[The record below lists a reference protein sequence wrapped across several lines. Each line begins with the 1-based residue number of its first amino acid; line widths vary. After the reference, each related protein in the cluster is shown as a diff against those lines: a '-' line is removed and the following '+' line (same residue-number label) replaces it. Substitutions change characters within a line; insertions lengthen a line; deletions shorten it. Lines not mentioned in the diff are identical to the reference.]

1 MSELEQRFKKA
12 AYLIRNGPPNPKATT
27 DEKLKYY
34 SYFKQATEGDVKG
47 SQPLFIQFEA
57 RQKWDAWNAIKGM
70 SAEEAMQKYID
81 LLAADDANWSRTR
94 ARGLQARVNSLYRA
108 RHCSLGWC

>member
-1 MSELEQRFKKA
+1 MSELEIRFKKA

-27 DEKLKYY
+27 EEKLKYY
-34 SYFKQATEGDVKG
+34 SFFKQATEGDVKG

-81 LLAADDANWSRTR
+81 ILAADDPNWESHPVL
-94 ARGLQARVNSLYRA
+94 ADFKPE
-108 RHCSLGWC
+108 

>member
-1 MSELEQRFKKA
+1 MSELEQKFKKA
-12 AYLIRNGPPNPKATT
+12 AYLIRHGPPNPKSTT
-27 DEKLKYY
+27 EEKLKYY

-81 LLAADDANWSRTR
+81 LLAADDPNWESHPVL
-94 ARGLQARVNSLYRA
+94 ADYKPE
-108 RHCSLGWC
+108 